1 MVSIEDAVTARLKIE
16 GHIFEILVDPDLA
29 LQFKQ
34 KQKVDFNTLLAG
46 DYVYKDAGKG
56 DVASE
61 ILLQKYFKTND
72 TTEIAKVILEKGE
85 LNLTT
90 EQRRKMME
98 QTRKQIIAMI
108 SRRAVDPQNKT
119 PHPPQRIE
127 LAMEQAKVRVDPMK
141 PVETQVTEIVE
152 KLRPLI
158 PISLENVN
166 LEVKVASNY
175 AAKVYHVVQRYNLVR
190 EDWLGDGS
198 LVCVVKL
205 PAGGQDEFIADV
217 NRVAHGNVMS
227 RILK

>member
-1 MVSIEDAVTARLKIE
+1 MVSIDDAVIARLKVE
-16 GHIFEILVDPDLA
+16 GHIFEVLVDPELA

-34 KQKVDFNTLLAG
+34 GQKIDFDKLLAG
-46 DYVYKDAGKG
+46 EAVYKDASKG

-61 ILLQKYFKTND
+61 TLLEQLFKTTD
-72 TTEIAKVILEKGE
+72 AIEVAKKILEKGE
-85 LNLTT
+85 VQLTT
-90 EQRRKMME
+90 DQRRRMIE
-98 QTRKQIIAMI
+98 QTRKQIIAII
-108 SRRAVDPQNKT
+108 SKRAVDPQNKT

-127 LAMEQAKVRVDPMK
+127 LAMEQAKIKVDPMK
-141 PVETQVTEIVE
+141 SVETQVTEIVE
-152 KLRPLI
+152 QLRPLL

-166 LEVKVASNY
+166 LEIKVPANY

-190 EDWLGDGS
+190 QDWLGDGS

-217 NRVAHGNVMS
+217 NRVAHGNVVS